1 MAAIAQGGNVSEQV
15 RELPAGGNPIAR
27 IVGVIFS
34 PAKTYQEIAAA
45 PAWLPP
51 LLVYIAVF
59 LIAFTVYGAKA
70 DWLGNMEDAIRDFPT
85 SRLAPDE
92 VMDKV
97 VADQLAALKDY
108 NWWQITL
115 LNALNIVWGSV
126 AFYHVMTLLY
136 LTMFYIMGSAADV
149 RVGKAWLT
157 FLLCLAVLI
166 GGSVINGVGQ
176 FVLQKD
182 SPMTFLALATA
193 CVIVMVGV
201 YIFLVNRNA
210 QRDPGFHR
218 FLSASTYASA
228 VGIVGAIA
236 IAAISA
242 ATPAPI
248 QAQVQYL
255 VKSNL
260 GAIMPSDNAAL
271 QSLFSSLDIF
281 SIWFLIVLTIGYKT
295 MTKTSTG
302 IAASITFLPWV
313 VWVLIKL
320 AWNAAV
326 PS

>member
-1 MAAIAQGGNVSEQV
+1 MSEQV
-15 RELPAGGNPIAR
+15 REVPAAGNPIAR
-27 IVGVIFS
+27 MVGVLFS
-34 PAKTYQEIAAA
+34 PSKTYQEIAKA

-51 LLVYIAVF
+51 LIIYMAVF
-59 LIAFTVYGAKA
+59 LVAFAVYGAKA
-70 DWLGNMEDAIRDFPT
+70 DWLGNMEDAIRTFPT
-85 SRLAPDE
+85 SRLAPDD

-97 VADQLAALKDY
+97 VAEQLAALRSY
-108 NWWQITL
+108 NWWQMTL
-115 LNALNIVWGSV
+115 INGLNVLWGSV
-126 AFYHVMTLLY
+126 AFYHVMTLIY
-136 LTMFYIMGSAADV
+136 VTMFYAMGSATDV
-149 RVGKAWLT
+149 RVGRAWLT

-166 GGSVINGVGQ
+166 VAGVINGVGQ
-176 FVLQKD
+176 FVFQKD
-182 SPMTFLALATA
+182 SPMTYLALVTA
-193 CVIVMVGV
+193 CVIVMMSV

-218 FLSASTYASA
+218 YLSASTYASA
-228 VGIVGAIA
+228 VGIIGAIA
-236 IAAISA
+236 IAATSA

-248 QAQVQYL
+248 QVQVQNL

-295 MTKTSTG
+295 MAKTSTG